1 MRLAIAR
8 NLKEAQNLCASTTTY
23 QDIDMKPLMDWRQ
36 QHQSSISDAYGVRLG
51 YMGAFT
57 KAAALAAKDV
67 PEITAWLDVDK
78 KQIMYRDFTNIAIA
92 VSTSKGLVTPVIR
105 NCEALSVVEIEKR
118 VATAASK
125 VSPAHSLRCSID
137 SNISAGA

>member
-23 QDIDMKPLMDWRQ
+23 QDIDMKPLMEWRA
-36 QHQSSISDAYGVRLG
+36 QHRGTISDTYGIRLG

-57 KAAALAAKDV
+57 KAAALAADEV
-67 PEITAWLDVDK
+67 PEIRAWLDVDK
-78 KQIMYRDFTNIAIA
+78 KQITYRDFTNIAIA

-105 NCEALSVVEIEKR
+105 NCEGLSVVETEKQ
-118 VATAASK
+118 VAAAASK
-125 VSPAHSLRCSID
+125 VTCSQVEMLD
-137 SNISAGA
+137 LL